1 MGSLA
6 RRASARSPRPTLS
19 DETGACRSYLLWP
32 TAEAHLLSAALSDE
46 GFVHILFGRRP
57 TVPKTWAAL
66 SVVQLG
72 LSVEDGRDSSFG
84 TPRPTARRRRY
95 DA

>member
-1 MGSLA
+1 MAGVC
-6 RRASARSPRPTLS
+6 
-19 DETGACRSYLLWP
+19 ACRCDPVKPKAGQIEPLP

-46 GFVHILFGRRP
+46 GFVHILFGRRRTP
-57 TVPKTWAAL
+57 PETWAAL

-84 TPRPTARRRRY
+84 TPRPAARRRRY